1 MAFRICRAAS
11 AVFILCSLLI
21 CSAEPAAADAVASA
35 KLEVG
40 FWGGVSAGPTPTVIG
55 KGEDVRF
62 DLLAVRLTLPI
73 LRNPSGALIYTVDVV
88 PFARLSYRSPAWV
101 AEPGVQRS
109 AHGAGIAP
117 AGIGYRFHTAKNIQP
132 CIGFEGGFLYLNHD
146 VPRETFNNEV
156 LEGKRFNF
164 TGALNAGL
172 RVHLSDRV
180 AIEGGWKYYHLSN
193 GYRGNWNPGF
203 DSNLWHLGLSWS
215 VR

>member
-1 MAFRICRAAS
+1 VR
-11 AVFILCSLLI
+11 
-21 CSAEPAAADAVASA
+21 
-35 KLEVG
+35 LE
-40 FWGGVSAGPTPTVIG
+40 
-55 KGEDVRF
+55 
-62 DLLAVRLTLPI
+62 LLALRVALPI
-73 LRNPSGALIYTVDVV
+73 LRNPSGALMYTVDVV
-88 PFARLSYRSPAWV
+88 PFARLSYRSPNWV
-101 AEPGVQRS
+101 AEPGIHRT
-109 AHGAGIAP
+109 ARAAGIAP

-132 CIGFEGGFLYLNHD
+132 WIGFEGGFLYLNHD